1 MTKKLLRLLLL
12 LSLVVLLGVITLKGD
27 EKEEIKEVKN
37 YTSQEMH
44 IFAISSPVYVKNEVL
59 GIKTEKVAEMGK
71 FSEKESKLEEVPVKS
86 LPREERKAYYKKL
99 VEQYDWHHGVAL
111 AIIREE
117 SQYGHKDWLY
127 NPEGHNGCRGS
138 YGPGQIAC
146 LHIGN
151 YGLTWDNVYDPEA
164 NVRAMYLL
172 WKEQGFKPWGVCHI
186 QNGVRKVR
194 CW

>member
-1 MTKKLLRLLLL
+1 MRKNYLLFILLAVVILL
-12 LSLVVLLGVITLKGD
+12 GILAIKEEKETDNIDKVDDLVLL
-27 EKEEIKEVKN
+27 
-37 YTSQEMH
+37 Q
-44 IFAISSPVYVKNEVL
+44 VL
-59 GIKTEKVAEMGK
+59 GARSEELTTKTEKVAEMGK
-71 FSEKESKLEEVPVKS
+71 FSEKESKLEEVPVKN
-86 LPREERKAYYKKL
+86 LPREERKAHYKKL

-138 YGPGQIAC
+138 YGPGQMAC
-146 LHIGN
+146 LHIGS

-164 NVRAMYLL
+164 NVHAMYLL
-172 WKEQGFKPWGVCHI
+172 WKEQGFHPWGPCHDTK
-186 QNGVRKVR
+186 QAPRKVR